1 MLSAWSPLK
10 ERRTPIN
17 KKFEITDIAHETY
30 PFLHRIRALQDIG
43 NQVRAGDLGGFVEH
57 EGNLSRDVADT
68 AWIFDDAIAAG
79 NARVDSGA
87 QLRDYALACDNA
99 HVSNG
104 AVMSGNSRAEDNAY
118 LRGAVLKDSAR
129 ASGESMILDATGE
142 GRLFPVLSG
151 NSAVY
156 GKVQGSIH
164 VRDSVL
170 IFSNEDYQNEST
182 DTFVLDRNGRSILR
196 DPAREILTPLIP
208 QNEPVRTPSKSVRKT
223 RGTSR

>member
-1 MLSAWSPLK
+1 MLSAWSPLGVT
-10 ERRTPIN
+10 ERRTLIN

-43 NQVRAGDLGGFVEH
+43 NQVRTGDLGGFVEH

-68 AWIFDDAIAAG
+68 AWIFDDAIVAG

-129 ASGESMILDATGE
+129 ASGDVVRQIKRDNEKQIICSKNQLPNR
-142 GRLFPVLSG
+142 GRQI
-151 NSAVY
+151 
-156 GKVQGSIH
+156 K
-164 VRDSVL
+164 RDS
-170 IFSNEDYQNEST
+170 
-182 DTFVLDRNGRSILR
+182 
-196 DPAREILTPLIP
+196 
-208 QNEPVRTPSKSVRKT
+208 SVT
-223 RGTSR
+223 L